1 LTVYKH
7 ICSLKRSNIN
17 YVLESNDMKR
27 QEKIE
32 MNRIFSHVN
41 KSINRNDVWE
51 IDASC
56 LNYEKKIASG
66 SVSDL

>member
-1 LTVYKH
+1 
-7 ICSLKRSNIN
+7 
-17 YVLESNDMKR
+17 MKR